1 MYRPRSI
8 FFENVILQP
17 YYATMKT
24 IRFVNAHLNA
34 SNKAKLAN
42 QNALYK
48 INALELNLTFPLI
61 DLLFRGCSCK
71 VFISNEKGIIFE
83 SCEVPT

>member
-61 DLLFRGCSCK
+61 DLLRGCSCK